1 MAVLSHVLG
10 RCTRHLRVII
20 GKFTCL
26 EILTLLLL
34 TSGLVGIVL
43 WDVVRIFLELGSGWL
58 WG

>member
-1 MAVLSHVLG
+1 MAFLSHDLG
-10 RCTRHLRVII
+10 RCTRHLRVVV
-20 GKFTCL
+20 GELAGL

-43 WDVVRIFLELGSGWL
+43 WDVVRMFLELGSGWF